1 MKQKSRTEYSVMNT
15 TVAFIAQVT
24 AILMGFFTR
33 VVFTRT
39 LSEGYVGING
49 LFTDILNILS
59 LSELGVGTAITY
71 ALYGPIARNDT
82 EKQQIL
88 MRMFR
93 TFYRITAC
101 FVLIAGLCLIP
112 FLDILMKDR
121 PDVDHLIVIYILYL
135 TNSVVSY
142 LLIYKKTLVDAHQM
156 NYITVMYHNGFLV
169 LQDICQIIVLL
180 LTGNF
185 ILFLVIAVI
194 CTISGNVCM
203 SRKADRLF
211 PYLKEPCNKKL
222 PQKERHDIFQNV
234 KAMLMHKI
242 GNVVVNNTDN
252 LLISSFVGVVTAGI
266 YSNYFL
272 IIGSVRQVLDQAMLG
287 VTASVGNL
295 GVTEDKEKV
304 GQIFDR
310 LFFIGYWLF
319 GFAGICLME
328 LLNPFVEIAFGKK
341 YLFAREIVLILCIN
355 FFINGMRRAVLI
367 FKESMGLFWYDRYK
381 AVAEAVLNLVISVL
395 LVTHLGVAGVF
406 MGTFCSTVLTSVWV
420 EPYVIYKYRLERPVT
435 GFFKKYAGYL
445 GVMAAVWGITEYCC
459 RFISG
464 QAFFVLVLRLMIC
477 LILPNVML
485 WFVYRKTVEWRELWI
500 LLIRIIKRVF
510 AGKKSQ

>member
-1 MKQKSRTEYSVMNT
+1 MNT
-15 TVAFIAQVT
+15 TVAFAAQVT

-33 VVFTRT
+33 VVFTRM

-71 ALYGPIARNDT
+71 ALYGPIARNDIK
-82 EKQQIL
+82 KQQIL

-93 TFYRITAC
+93 TFYRITAGV
-101 FVLIAGLCLIP
+101 VLIAGLCLIP

-121 PDVDHLIVIYILYL
+121 PDVDHLVIIYLLYL
-135 TNSVVSY
+135 LNSFVSY

-180 LTGNF
+180 LTRNF
-185 ILFLVIAVI
+185 ILFLIVAVV
-194 CTISGNVCM
+194 CTIGGNICM

-211 PYLKEPCNKKL
+211 PYLKEPC
-222 PQKERHDIFQNV
+222 KERLLQEERRDIFKNV

-242 GNVVVNNTDN
+242 GNIVVNNTDN

-266 YSNYFL
+266 YSNYYL

-287 VTASVGNL
+287 VAASVGNL
-295 GVTEDKEKV
+295 GVTEEKEKV

-319 GFAGICLME
+319 GFAGICLLE
-328 LLNPFVEIAFGKK
+328 LLNPFVELAFGER
-341 YLFAREIVLILCIN
+341 YLFRKEIVLILCIN
-355 FFINGMRRAVLI
+355 FCINGMRRAVLI

-395 LVTHLGVAGVF
+395 LVTKSGVAGVF
-406 MGTFCSTVLTSVWV
+406 AGTFCSTVLTSVWV
-420 EPYVIYKYRLERPVT
+420 EPYVIYKYRLEKPVT
-435 GFFKKYAGYL
+435 EFFAKYAGYL
-445 GVMAAVWGITEYCC
+445 GVMAVVWGITEYFC

-464 QAFFVLVLRLMIC
+464 QVFLVLICRLGIC
-477 LILPNVML
+477 LTVPNILL
-485 WFVYRKTVEWRELWI
+485 WLIYRRTVEWKELWN
-500 LLIRIIKRVF
+500 LLKRISGRVF
-510 AGKKSQ
+510 AGGKR

>member
-1 MKQKSRTEYSVMNT
+1 
-15 TVAFIAQVT
+15 
-24 AILMGFFTR
+24 MGFFTR
-33 VVFTRT
+33 VVFTRM

-71 ALYGPIARNDT
+71 ALYGPIARNDIK
-82 EKQQIL
+82 KQQIL

-93 TFYRITAC
+93 TFYRITAGV
-101 FVLIAGLCLIP
+101 VLIAGLCLIP

-121 PDVDHLIVIYILYL
+121 PDVDHLIIIYLLYL
-135 TNSVVSY
+135 LNSFVSY
-142 LLIYKKTLVDAHQM
+142 LLIYKKILVDAHQM

-180 LTGNF
+180 LTRNF
-185 ILFLVIAVI
+185 ILFLIVAVV
-194 CTISGNVCM
+194 CTMSGNICM

-211 PYLKEPCNKKL
+211 PYLKEPCE
-222 PQKERHDIFQNV
+222 ERLLQEERRDIFKNV

-266 YSNYFL
+266 YSNYYL

-287 VTASVGNL
+287 VAASVGNL
-295 GVTEDKEKV
+295 GVTEEKEKV

-319 GFAGICLME
+319 GFAGICLLE
-328 LLNPFVEIAFGKK
+328 LLNPFVELAFGER
-341 YLFAREIVLILCIN
+341 YLFRKEIVLILCIN
-355 FFINGMRRAVLI
+355 FCINGMRRAVLI

-395 LVTHLGVAGVF
+395 LVTKFGVAGIF
-406 MGTFCSTVLTSVWV
+406 AGTFCSTVLTSVWV
-420 EPYVIYKYRLERPVT
+420 EPYVIYKYRLEKPVT
-435 GFFKKYAGYL
+435 EFFTKYVGYL
-445 GVMAAVWGITEYCC
+445 GVMAVVWGITEYFC

-464 QAFFVLVLRLMIC
+464 QVFLVLICRLGIC
-477 LILPNVML
+477 LIVPNILL
-485 WFVYRKTVEWRELWI
+485 WLIYRRTVEWKELWN
-500 LLIRIIKRVF
+500 LLKRISGRVF
-510 AGKKSQ
+510 AGGKR